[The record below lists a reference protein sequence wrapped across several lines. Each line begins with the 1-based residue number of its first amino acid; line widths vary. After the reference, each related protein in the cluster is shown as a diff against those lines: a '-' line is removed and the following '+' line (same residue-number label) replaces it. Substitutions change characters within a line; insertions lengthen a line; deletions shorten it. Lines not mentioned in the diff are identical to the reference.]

1 MGQFPEC
8 DGHHEIAWHRGG
20 SRVKEKLAH
29 LYFGADQRAHR
40 FRLAL
45 LALDL
50 LTIAFFILSSL
61 LEQGLATYIIDYGIA
76 LFLTLEFGARFYIAR
91 RKLRF
96 MVNFSSI
103 ADVVVI
109 FSLVAPLFIDNL
121 GFLRV
126 VRMLR
131 LMRSYHMLKT
141 IRQESSWFRQ
151 NEQVILSSVNLA
163 IFVFVI
169 TAVVYVLEA
178 GRNDSI
184 NNYLDALYYTV
195 ATLTT
200 TGFGDITMDDTLGR
214 MVSVVIMVFGVAL
227 FLRLVQ
233 TIFRPTKVQY
243 ACETCGLNRHD
254 PDAVHCKHCGTTLKI
269 PTEGEWT

>member
-1 MGQFPEC
+1 M
-8 DGHHEIAWHRGG
+8 
-20 SRVKEKLAH
+20 KEKLRQ
-29 LYFGADQRAHR
+29 LYFGTDMQAHR

-61 LEQGLATYIIDYGIA
+61 LERGLATYIIDYGIA
-76 LFLTLEFGARFYIAR
+76 LFLLVEFCARLYIAR
-91 RKLRF
+91 KKVRF
-96 MVNFSSI
+96 LASFSSA
-103 ADVVVI
+103 ADLVVI
-109 FSLVAPLFIDNL
+109 FSLVAPLFIDNF

-151 NEQVILSSVNLA
+151 NEQVVLSSVNLA

-243 ACETCGLNRHD
+243 PCETCGLNRHD